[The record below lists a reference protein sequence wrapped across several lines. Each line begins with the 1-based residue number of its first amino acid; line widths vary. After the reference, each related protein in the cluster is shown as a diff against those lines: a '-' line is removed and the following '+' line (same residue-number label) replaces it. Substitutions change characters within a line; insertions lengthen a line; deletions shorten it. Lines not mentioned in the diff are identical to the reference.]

1 MKSFLA
7 MACVVTMSAFAAE
20 PEKTLEDGTYSFK
33 LVAHKQGGEE
43 TMDGPPVDCAL
54 KRTGQSFS
62 LTPVTNMEWTVSG
75 SISNETVQL
84 EFHREHLD
92 DWRKRGYRFEHEGT
106 IVGRNHAVG
115 KHRGFAGT
123 NMYVQGTWEL
133 TKIESRAE
141 PGTAANGLT
150 CRLTPDKTEY
160 AIGET
165 VHVLVEITNN
175 TDKPVALGLE
185 PLIEIKHASGSS
197 LSRQPA
203 ELHMTF
209 SQGSNAFFAT
219 YHMTFPRGI
228 DSEAKA
234 VTLAPKDT
242 FTETVHVTPWGP
254 TLSSIP
260 STAQSGKMTLTG
272 SLWQFLSPDLKK
284 TQVQAGEVAFS
295 LKAESV
301 STSSVPSAEPDPATM
316 KPGVGIGHQLRD
328 MKAFPKVEPP
338 GEKPAGHHLDVA
350 AWKVGPGILSV
361 SHSMGAGIIRDM
373 TYTVPADGE
382 KRAVFKV
389 KEFDPKTGE
398 LTIMPDQ
405 K

>member
-7 MACVVTMSAFAAE
+7 MACVVTMAVFAAE
-20 PEKTLEDGTYSFK
+20 PEKTLEDG
-33 LVAHKQGGEE
+33 
-43 TMDGPPVDCAL
+43 PPVDCAL
-54 KRTGQSFS
+54 K
-62 LTPVTNMEWTVSG
+62 
-75 SISNETVQL
+75 
-84 EFHREHLD
+84 
-92 DWRKRGYRFEHEGT
+92 
-106 IVGRNHAVG
+106 
-115 KHRGFAGT
+115 
-123 NMYVQGTWEL
+123 GTWEL
-133 TKIESRAE
+133 TQIENRADR
-141 PGTAANGLT
+141 GTAANGLT

-185 PLIEIKHASGSS
+185 PLVEIKHASGHS

-234 VTLAPKDT
+234 VILAPKDT

-254 TLSSIP
+254 TRSSIP

-295 LKAESV
+295 VKAESV
-301 STSSVPSAEPDPATM
+301 CTSPVLSAEPDPPTM
-316 KPGVGIGHQLRD
+316 KPGVGIGHQSQD
-328 MKAFPKVEPP
+328 MKAYQKVAPP
-338 GEKPAGHHLDVA
+338 GEKPAGHHLEVA
-350 AWKVGPGILSV
+350 AWKVGSGILNV
-361 SHSMGAGIIRDM
+361 SHSMGAGIIHDM
-373 TYTVPADGE
+373 TYTVPADGA
-382 KRAVFKV
+382 KSVVLKV
-389 KEFDPKTGE
+389 KEFNPKRGE
-398 LTIMPDQ
+398 LTILTDQ
-405 K
+405 E

>member
-33 LVAHKQGGEE
+33 LAAHKQGREE
-43 TMDGPPVDCAL
+43 AMDGPPVDCAL
-54 KRTGQSFS
+54 K
-62 LTPVTNMEWTVSG
+62 
-75 SISNETVQL
+75 
-84 EFHREHLD
+84 
-92 DWRKRGYRFEHEGT
+92 
-106 IVGRNHAVG
+106 
-115 KHRGFAGT
+115 
-123 NMYVQGTWEL
+123 GTWEL

-254 TLSSIP
+254 THSSNP
-260 STAQSGKMTLTG
+260 STAQAGKMTLTG